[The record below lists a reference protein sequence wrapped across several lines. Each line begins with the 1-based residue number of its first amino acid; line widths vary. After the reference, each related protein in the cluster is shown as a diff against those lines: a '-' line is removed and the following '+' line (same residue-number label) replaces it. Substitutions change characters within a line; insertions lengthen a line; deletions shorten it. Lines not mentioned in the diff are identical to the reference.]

1 MIDKIGAVSKIFAP
15 AFEFINEQKNAI
27 IVKIFRD
34 QIGFI
39 GRATDYILS
48 DKFLVDLKQN
58 MNVIPN
64 KFQKA
69 GSGEPIGLN
78 LSLTRRLKH

>member
-1 MIDKIGAVSKIFAP
+1 MGALLQERVKKKSVITRKYDFIINLIDQGSRIDS
-15 AFEFINEQKNAI
+15 
-27 IVKIFRD
+27 
-34 QIGFI
+34 
-39 GRATDYILS
+39 
-48 DKFLVDLKQN
+48 
-58 MNVIPN
+58 IPN

>member
-1 MIDKIGAVSKIFAP
+1 MTLS
-15 AFEFINEQKNAI
+15 EFINYFVA
-27 IVKIFRD
+27 
-34 QIGFI
+34 
-39 GRATDYILS
+39 L
-48 DKFLVDLKQN
+48 L
-58 MNVIPN
+58 VIPN